1 MTTFTYT
8 NPTVGGSEDTWGT
21 TLNANWTALGTFLGT
36 LDSTELAVLDG
47 ITASTAE
54 LNLLDGATLAISA
67 VTATAAELNLLDGA
81 TLAIPAVTATAAE
94 LNYVDGV
101 TSPIQTQL
109 NAKASTNTQST
120 ATWQAGTGTTQSI
133 VSPANVKA
141 AVLALET
148 ITPTS
153 GSAPYYGCR
162 AWGYVSTG
170 SPVAVDGSGNV
181 ASVVRNST
189 GKYTITFAVAMPN
202 DNYAINIGPNSQG
215 TSQFYE
221 FGMTSALTAKSAASF
236 QIQFRRSTNHDV
248 FDCSNWSFSVVG

>member
-21 TLNANWTALGTFLGT
+21 TLNANWDALGTFLGT

-54 LNLLDGATLAISA
+54 LNILDG
-67 VTATAAELNLLDGA
+67 VTAATAELNILDG
-81 TLAIPAVTATAAE
+81 VTAATAELNILDGVTAATAE

-120 ATWQAGTGTTQSI
+120 VTWQAGTGTTQSI

-141 AVLALET
+141 AILALQST
-148 ITPTS
+148 YTQPTATGAIGTYALLRAADGSAAVTPAGTVVS
-153 GSAPYYGCR
+153 GSAMGYADADWNYSGTPSGQWR
-162 AWGYVSTG
+162 AMGY
-170 SPVAVDGSGNV
+170 
-181 ASVVRNST
+181 
-189 GKYTITFAVAMPN
+189 AVARTRPTV
-202 DNYAINIGPNSQG
+202 YLRIS
-215 TSQFYE
+215 
-221 FGMTSALTAKSAASF
+221 
-236 QIQFRRSTNHDV
+236 
-248 FDCSNWSFSVVG
+248 